1 MNIRRLVVAAAVFF
15 ILAGV
20 LYWSEH
26 HQPSQEAGKV
36 SPDTPPVILKLDES
50 AITKLD
56 LKRKDV
62 DPVVLTKGDA
72 GKWRI
77 VEPKPFG
84 ADQNTVAAIV
94 TAVSSLS
101 AQRLVD
107 DHTADLK
114 QYGLDPP
121 AFEMDVSERDNKTQ
135 KLLIGD
141 DTTASGAVYVKLAD
155 DSRVFTMPK
164 YVKTSLD
171 KSLNDLRDKRLL
183 TIDPEK
189 VSRIELAHTTK
200 NQDIEFGRN
209 KEEWQIT
216 KPPMRADGVQVSEL
230 LRKLTD
236 AKMDLSASDNIDAA
250 KEFAKAT
257 PIAIV
262 RVTDESGTQELQVR
276 KAGKEKD
283 KAAYYAK
290 SSAVDGAYK
299 IDSELGQSLDKSL
312 DEFRN
317 KKLFDFGYDEPN
329 KIELHDGSKAYF
341 LSRSGADW
349 WANGKK
355 MDAESVQ
362 GLISKLRDLSAEKFP
377 DSGFTTSTI
386 TVFVTSNDGKRTE
399 NVLIA
404 KSGDVYL
411 AKRESEPALYQLT
424 ASAVDDLTK
433 AAEAIKPAA
442 AAPAK

>member
-1 MNIRRLVVAAAVFF
+1 MKIRGLVVAAAFFF
-15 ILAGV
+15 ILAGI

-26 HQPSQEAGKV
+26 HQPSGEAGKAA
-36 SPDTPPVILKLDES
+36 PDTPPVILKLDES

-62 DPVVLTKGDA
+62 VPVVLTKGDS
-72 GKWRI
+72 GKWQI
-77 VEPKPFG
+77 LEPKPFG
-84 ADQNTVAAIV
+84 ADQNTVAGIV
-94 TAVSSLS
+94 TTVSSLGS
-101 AQRLVD
+101 QRLID
-107 DHTADLK
+107 ENTADLK
-114 QYGLDPP
+114 QYGLDQA
-121 AFEMDVSERDNKTQ
+121 AFELDITEKDNKTQ

-155 DSRVFTMPK
+155 DPRIFIMPK
-164 YVKTSLD
+164 YMKASLD
-171 KSLNDLRDKRLL
+171 KSLTDLRDKRLL
-183 TIDPEK
+183 TINPEK
-189 VSRIELAHTTK
+189 VSRIELVNKSK
-200 NQDIEFGRN
+200 NQDLEFGR
-209 KEEWQIT
+209 KKDEWQIT
-216 KPPMRADGVQVSEL
+216 KPRPMRADAVQVSAL

-257 PIAIV
+257 PISIA

-276 KAGKEKD
+276 KVGEEKGKT
-283 KAAYYAK
+283 AYYAK
-290 SSAVDGAYK
+290 SSAVDAACK
-299 IDSELGQSLDKSL
+299 VDSDLGQSLDKNL

-317 KKLFDFGYDEPN
+317 KKLFDLGYDEPN
-329 KIELHDGSKAYF
+329 KIELHDGAKAYF

-349 WANGKK
+349 WSNGKK
-355 MDAESVQ
+355 MEPESVQ
-362 GLISKLRDLSAEKFP
+362 AFISKLRDLSAEKFP

-404 KSGDVYL
+404 KSGNGYI
-411 AKRESEPALYQLT
+411 AKREDEPALYQLT

-442 AAPAK
+442 APAK